1 MFYAPK
7 EFSVTQN
14 LIWAY
19 ITYTIY
25 GTAYAFIN
33 IPYGSLS
40 SVMTQDPI
48 ERSGLSVARGVG
60 AMIAN
65 VLPRILVPLVLVQFA
80 EDLAKGYLIAMI
92 LFGIIAFVSYI
103 ICYFTVEENVEQK
116 IQETKEDEKV
126 SLKSSFRQL
135 AKNKPFIALSI
146 ASLGMMFGM
155 LVNQAMSVYY
165 FGENLNALGLL
176 SITGITSLIL
186 TIILAPISTKI
197 VSKYGVKKT
206 VSVSSLVSA
215 LVWGM
220 VSDCIDYNSYIGGVR
235 QEGIIYGSYSFVRKL
250 GQAIAGFASGIG
262 LTIIGYN
269 ASVAVQS
276 TVTLFGIKLL
286 TIGLPAIGMGIAFL
300 AFQFM
305 WNITPEIQKEM
316 SKKNN

>member
-1 MFYAPK
+1 
-7 EFSVTQN
+7 
-14 LIWAY
+14 
-19 ITYTIY
+19 
-25 GTAYAFIN
+25 
-33 IPYGSLS
+33 
-40 SVMTQDPI
+40 
-48 ERSGLSVARGVG
+48 
-60 AMIAN
+60 
-65 VLPRILVPLVLVQFA
+65 
-80 EDLAKGYLIAMI
+80 
-92 LFGIIAFVSYI
+92 
-103 ICYFTVEENVEQK
+103 
-116 IQETKEDEKV
+116 
-126 SLKSSFRQL
+126 
-135 AKNKPFIALSI
+135 
-146 ASLGMMFGM
+146 MMFGM

-176 SITGITSLIL
+176 SITGITSLIP

-206 VSVSSLVSA
+206 VSVSSIVSA
-215 LVWGM
+215 LVWASLIILPDNAYLYIVVSLIATIFMTVPNMLVWGM

>member
-176 SITGITSLIL
+176 SITGITSLIP

>member
-80 EDLAKGYLIAMI
+80 EYLAKGYLIAMI